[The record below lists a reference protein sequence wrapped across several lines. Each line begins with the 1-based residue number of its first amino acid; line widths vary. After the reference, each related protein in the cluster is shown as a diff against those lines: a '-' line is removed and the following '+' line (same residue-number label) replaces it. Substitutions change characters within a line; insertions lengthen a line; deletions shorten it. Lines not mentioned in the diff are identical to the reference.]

1 MQHKSQVCNC
11 TLHCSKVCRSCTCTA
26 AAAKGCDLMQMSAAA
41 VPHFLILSGPPHSS
55 NLSHH
60 FPFYPIFPSIFY
72 IIFSNLSCLFFFNFS
87 SQLSYYLLI
96 PFTLIFCTQFPYFC
110 SHIPPLP
117 PHLLYPKQFKCQKQR
132 HGKSCIKICFDQ
144 PGAAPVC

>member
-1 MQHKSQVCNC
+1 MQE
-11 TLHCSKVCRSCTCTA
+11 LHLYT

-55 NLSHH
+55 NLSHC

-72 IIFSNLSCLFFFNFS
+72 IIFSNLSCLFFFDFS
-87 SQLSYYLLI
+87 SQLSYHLLI

-110 SHIPPLP
+110 SHTP
-117 PHLLYPKQFKCQKQR
+117 LYPKQCYAVKLCVMR
-132 HGKSCIKICFDQ
+132 GNYALSCMRLHVHEAWPTHIWPQ
-144 PGAAPVC
+144 TSQ